1 MQANRLTAIAI
12 VAVIGSLVY
21 LQAIAKPPAEAP
33 KAEVGAPAPG
43 FSLPDTYGKTFTLA
57 EFKGKIVVLEWLNQ
71 KCPISRGKHEDKTM
85 QTTYAKYAA
94 KGVIW
99 LGIDS
104 SHYLKAESNRVY
116 AAEQYLNYPILNDP
130 DGKVGRAYG
139 ATNTPHMFVIDKE
152 GKLAYEGAIDD
163 QGKTNYVAAAIDSV
177 LAGKP
182 VAKPV
187 TRPYG
192 CSVKYAPKTPRP
204 IKP

>member
-1 MQANRLTAIAI
+1 MNAKRLTAIAV
-12 VAVIGSLVY
+12 VAIAGSLVL
-21 LQAIAKPPAEAP
+21 LQAIAAPPAGTK

-43 FSLPDTYGKTFTLA
+43 FSLPDTYGKTFTLS
-57 EFKGKIVVLEWLNQ
+57 EFKGKTVVLEWVNQ

-94 KGVIW
+94 KGVVW

-116 AAEQYLNYPILNDP
+116 AAEKHLNYPILHDP

-139 ATNTPHMFVIDKE
+139 AKTTPHMFVVDKE
-152 GKLAYEGAIDD
+152 GKLTYDGAIDD
-163 QGKTNYVAAAIDSV
+163 KSKTNYVAAALDSL

-182 VAKPV
+182 IAKRK
-187 TRPYG
+187 TEPYG
-192 CSVKYAPKTPRP
+192 CSVKYAPKGPAR
-204 IKP
+204 